1 MFDLLSLENTNL
13 PAVIEDSM
21 SLKQV
26 EDQVIL
32 NIFELFN
39 ESKKQVF
46 VTIDKGESYSVD
58 QTIPEILEK
67 TTVLELSAGHE
78 LYGRS
83 WNKEESKEDKK

>member
-1 MFDLLSLENTNL
+1 MLLFDLLSLENTNL

-32 NIFELFN
+32 NIFGLFN
-39 ESKKQVF
+39 KSKKQVF
-46 VTIDKGESYSVD
+46 VTIDKGESYSED
-58 QTIPEILEK
+58 QTIPEILKK

-83 WNKEESKEDKK
+83 WNKEKVK